1 MGKNQSKINREELNK
16 NINSIDLLEKI
27 KSKYIIEQIFDFI
40 DEIVKFK
47 LFIYSKKYQE
57 KFNLLLFEYQYYY
70 IIKNEINLLDYLYFS
85 KIAHPE
91 TIKNIK
97 DDLFN
102 NIEQEC
108 ISKYIQN
115 FSRNS
120 KYIERYR
127 NKLKKI
133 YICSLLFKAFSKAGL
148 LEQYIIYVNI
158 DEIKKYNLK
167 KKCSLIF
174 DNLHKSNIKYNSIA
188 ITTWHYKDID
198 YLKKFNIN
206 FSLVKTLDIISF
218 SNPKHNY
225 DYYLKSIFS
234 LNDIQNHLNTLKIS
248 LNKFNVVNKDSMLGL
263 NYLKALEVLYIKN
276 ISFEQFNPFFLKL
289 KGLKELYLISSN
301 FVNFDDC
308 CSNLKKIELKNSSI
322 NRPKILIQLPNLE
335 YLRVDKHTF
344 NKENPQLYFD
354 FKSLNKLTEFYGNY
368 NNIIYIINPLEKVG
382 LEFDYK
388 EKEYQNGI
396 IKKILDM
403 NSLKKI
409 EITDFNLDMLS
420 EIEGVNPSIAEL
432 VFNTRYIYNFYNI
445 KNKFPNLSKLY
456 ISYDYYTIELKMKEN
471 SNSKI
476 HISNEKSLK
485 IYFEPIE
492 NLEKIRVFWRDNIEI
507 NSLPFFQE
515 NFLGIFESLIIF
527 RFNLGEVSINIIL
540 RLFKNIDNM
549 PNLKEFEF
557 TCRCHEIKLEEYNK
571 CIIKLLSLNLDSI
584 KFKADPRFYNKDKYS
599 FEELKKIYPS
609 LKLKNYKHFD
619 IYKFGVEKEEP
630 RIIIL

>member
-1 MGKNQSKINREELNK
+1 MGKNQSKINREKLNR
-16 NINSIDLLEKI
+16 NINSDDLLEKI

-115 FSRNS
+115 FSPNG
-120 KYIERYR
+120 KYIRYGY
-127 NKLKKI
+127 KI
-133 YICSLLFKAFSKAGL
+133 DIYSPLFEAFSKAGL
-148 LEQYIIYVNI
+148 LEQYKIEVDINA
-158 DEIKKYNLK
+158 IKKYKLE
-167 KKCSLIF
+167 KKCCLIF

-420 EIEGVNPSIAEL
+420 EIEGVNPSITEL
-432 VFNTRYIYNFYNI
+432 VFNSNYIYNYYNI

-471 SNSKI
+471 CNSKI

-492 NLEKIRVFWRDNIEI
+492 NLEKIRVFWRDNINKLI
-507 NSLPFFQE
+507 TFFSRK
-515 NFLGIFESLIIF
+515 FF
-527 RFNLGEVSINIIL
+527 RNI
-540 RLFKNIDNM
+540 
-549 PNLKEFEF
+549 
-557 TCRCHEIKLEEYNK
+557 
-571 CIIKLLSLNLDSI
+571 
-584 KFKADPRFYNKDKYS
+584 
-599 FEELKKIYPS
+599 
-609 LKLKNYKHFD
+609 
-619 IYKFGVEKEEP
+619 
-630 RIIIL
+630 